1 MDPAFDAKPW
11 RKYNER
17 DDKYFVPYEAFRLL
31 YHDVD
36 MEDPAGAFCMMD
48 VNGVGRVN
56 IKDAPK
62 MMLDLGLI
70 DGVEDDGVRYV

>member
-1 MDPAFDAKPW
+1 MVESPLT
-11 RKYNER
+11 NQ
-17 DDKYFVPYEAFRLL
+17 AFRLL

-56 IKDAPK
+56 IKDAPQ
-62 MMLDLGLI
+62 MMLDLKLI
-70 DGVEDDGVRYV
+70 DGVEDDGVRFVE